1 MSERY
6 VEERLGELLRVLPP
20 APRGWVQAA
29 QELPAARRTLDEI
42 VERAEADLAF
52 REALIADLEEAL
64 GGAGYE
70 PDARIL
76 AELRARLAEN

>member
-1 MSERY
+1 MSEHFA
-6 VEERLGELLRVLPP
+6 EERLGELLRVLPP

-52 REALIADLEEAL
+52 REALIADLERAL
-64 GGAGYE
+64 ERAGYE
-70 PDARIL
+70 PDERIL
-76 AELRARLAEN
+76 VELRDRLADR